1 MWWGWRRVVGWHQR
15 WVQNKVTDYD
25 VVAAGGSVGRELT
38 ETRKTV
44 RQRHLTTADF
54 RRRRG
59 WKGKEAN

>member
-1 MWWGWRRVVGWHQR
+1 M
-15 WVQNKVTDYD
+15 TDYD